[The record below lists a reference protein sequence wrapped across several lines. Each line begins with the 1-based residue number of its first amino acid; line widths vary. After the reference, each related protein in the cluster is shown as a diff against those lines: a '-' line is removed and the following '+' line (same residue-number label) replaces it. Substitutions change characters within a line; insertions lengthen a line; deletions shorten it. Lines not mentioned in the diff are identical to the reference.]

1 MRSSAPDFTL
11 HWTPALLRIR
21 VNMKGHDL
29 AVARERQRY
38 TSTSRPGGWL
48 VLFGQSRV
56 MLKKT

>member
-1 MRSSAPDFTL
+1 
-11 HWTPALLRIR
+11 
-21 VNMKGHDL
+21 MKGHDL
-29 AVARERQRY
+29 AVARDERQRY